1 MEKHKIIIV
10 DDEPDFT
17 LLLKK
22 RLEAN
27 GYAVTSAA
35 NGDEGLKKIKTE
47 KPDLVILDI
56 LMPQK
61 DGYTMLQEMK
71 LDGAINR
78 IPVIVVTAKPFM
90 KDLFAL
96 EGIRDY
102 LTKPVDDEDLALR
115 IKMAL
120 QPKI

>member
-1 MEKHKIIIV
+1 MEKHKVLIV
-10 DDEPDFT
+10 DDEPDFA

-35 NGDEGLKKIKTE
+35 NGDEGLEKIKTD
-47 KPDLVILDI
+47 KPDLIILDI

-71 LDGAINR
+71 ADISISR
-78 IPVIVVTAKPFM
+78 IPVIIVTAKPYM
-90 KDLFAL
+90 KDLFAI

-102 LTKPVDDEDLALR
+102 LTKPVDDEDLLLR